1 MLRCIDMGRWALKNN
16 TATKRRMKKD
26 QGLQESFIEMCP
38 SLEDPLNDP
47 ELGRDIRSEIGY
59 NYLEWRNDVYR

>member
-1 MLRCIDMGRWALKNN
+1 MGRWSLKNN
-16 TATKRRMKKD
+16 TATKRRMKKFVE
-26 QGLQESFIEMCP
+26 LWP

-47 ELGRDIRSEIGY
+47 EMGRDIRIEIGY

>member
-1 MLRCIDMGRWALKNN
+1 MAWTLRNN

-26 QGLQESFIEMCP
+26 QGQQNSFAEMWP

-59 NYLEWRNDVYR
+59 IYLEWRK

>member
-16 TATKRRMKKD
+16 TATKRRMRK
-26 QGLQESFIEMCP
+26 FVEMWP

-47 ELGRDIRSEIGY
+47 EMGRDIRIEIGY
-59 NYLEWRNDVYR
+59 NYLEWRNDEYR

>member
-1 MLRCIDMGRWALKNN
+1 MTWVLKNN
-16 TATKRRMKKD
+16 TATKRRMKKN
-26 QGLQESFIEMCP
+26 QGVNEGEFLSSGTKQQSFVEMWP

-59 NYLEWRNDVYR
+59 IYLEWRK